1 MSDARTVTVEA
12 LTADDWQR
20 FRDIR
25 LAALRDTPRA
35 FGSTLER
42 ELGFDEDD
50 WKLRAATSAVA
61 VRDDRDVGLVGW
73 HDSSEDPDD
82 TLHLVA
88 MWVHPEARGSGAAR
102 PLVEWVLDVARAMPG
117 KDRVALWVA
126 TWNEPAERFYRR
138 CGFERTGR
146 QGPLPSF
153 PDVLEN
159 EMVCDLRPRPADG
172 VRGTA
177 SR

>member
-1 MSDARTVTVEA
+1 MAVEA
-12 LTADDWQR
+12 LTAADWRR

-25 LAALRDTPRA
+25 LAALRDAPKA

-42 ELGFDEDD
+42 ELGFGEDD
-50 WKLRAATSAVA
+50 WRQRAATSAVA

-73 HDSSEDPDD
+73 YDSPDDPDD

-88 MWVHPEARGSGAAR
+88 MWVDPQARGSGAGR
-102 PLVEWVLDVARAMPG
+102 RLVEWVLEVARTMPD

-126 TWNEPAERFYRR
+126 TGNEPAERLYTR
-138 CGFERTGR
+138 CGFKPTGR

-159 EMVCDLRPRPADG
+159 EMVHDL
-172 VRGTA
+172 TA
-177 SR
+177 RTSGNRD